1 MSREIQILDIRV
13 NRACTE
19 SGLGTDKTKLESNA
33 VGKVSESCHS
43 LKSSKFLY
51 MWFITLNKE
60 YINSPYHISWKE
72 LSIIICIYFCH
83 FFFIRSLLTFWET
96 DVQKRCGAPF
106 SSENT
111 VVLPASFLSHSS
123 HPGLRSQRNYFI
135 SGYGVLTNCWG
146 SQMRIDA

>member
-51 MWFITLNKE
+51 M
-60 YINSPYHISWKE
+60 
-72 LSIIICIYFCH
+72 
-83 FFFIRSLLTFWET
+83 
-96 DVQKRCGAPF
+96 
-106 SSENT
+106 
-111 VVLPASFLSHSS
+111 
-123 HPGLRSQRNYFI
+123 
-135 SGYGVLTNCWG
+135 
-146 SQMRIDA
+146 